1 MRRDRRN
8 AGAGHPAGRPG
19 RDRDHVR
26 HPTDCRRPAG
36 LRGVPRGT
44 DDPLPACFA
53 ARRLRHRDPALRRTA
68 GGTRPADH
76 RAVPARRGGAGA
88 GCQRAPGASED
99 RPGRGR
105 AMTELITS
113 AANPV
118 VKRMRL
124 LGDRKHRRHEGAFVV
139 EGIQP
144 VWQAVEAGADVEV
157 LVVAPDLLGGSPA
170 ARMVAGQEAA
180 GTLVARV
187 TAELFTRVSARDGPS
202 GLAAIVRARVPGLAS
217 LPVTPDAVF
226 VALHEVGNPGNLGT
240 IIRTADAAG
249 AAGVVLV
256 GAAADPFDPVAVRAS
271 MGALFAVPVARAAD
285 AAEFFAWAAG
295 AGVSVVTTSAKAE
308 RSFWAPGYPR
318 PLALLLG
325 AEGAG
330 LPDDVLGAGDVQVR
344 IPMTGT
350 AESLNLAV
358 AAGLLLYQARKPDLT
373 G

>member
-1 MRRDRRN
+1 
-8 AGAGHPAGRPG
+8 
-19 RDRDHVR
+19 
-26 HPTDCRRPAG
+26 
-36 LRGVPRGT
+36 
-44 DDPLPACFA
+44 
-53 ARRLRHRDPALRRTA
+53 
-68 GGTRPADH
+68 
-76 RAVPARRGGAGA
+76 
-88 GCQRAPGASED
+88 
-99 RPGRGR
+99 
-105 AMTELITS
+105 MTELITS

-144 VWQAVEAGADVEV
+144 VWQAVEAGAEVEV
-157 LVVAPDLLGGSPA
+157 LVVAPALLGPRA
-170 ARMVAGQEAA
+170 AELVAAQEAA
-180 GTLVARV
+180 GTRVARV
-187 TAELFTRVSARDGPS
+187 TGELFARLSARDGPS

-256 GAAADPFDPVAVRAS
+256 GPAADPFDPAAVKAS
-271 MGALFAVPVARAAD
+271 MGALFAVAVARAAD
-285 AAEFFAWAAG
+285 PAEFFAWTAG
-295 AGVSVVTTSAKAE
+295 CGVSVITTSAKAE
-308 RSFWAPGYPR
+308 RSFWEAGYPR

-330 LPDDVLGAGDVQVR
+330 LPDDVLAAGDAQVR

-373 G
+373 GRATGRRSPAGF